1 MDHDEHKTKFATAL
15 EEARL
20 DELLPLVK
28 DQLPVPPNNAFTLLT
43 LIFTQAIQDKVSFLA
58 PPPDFHAWLLEA
70 ARPTHIGP
78 PAKPNTIR
86 LRLSLLANIYKQAMQ
101 IGVLER
107 SPLEG
112 LRRPPGERA
121 DAPAISREEIDAL
134 HKTTRKDTALHT
146 ALVLID
152 EHAFKVR
159 ELLDFHWTAFD
170 LGTGAILRPQTIT
183 RLSDVALKALQAH
196 HRAHGGVFAP
206 DVPVLPYK
214 LERDL
219 RAALHKACAKAG
231 IRYYP
236 PGDLRRASLRDKPHT
251 TDSAGYSAQVGQANL
266 NRAVALAQ
274 GLANQKK
281 ELK

>member
-1 MDHDEHKTKFATAL
+1 MDHDERKTKFATAL

-101 IGVLER
+101 AGVLER

-121 DAPAISREEIDAL
+121 DAPEISREEIDKL

-170 LGTGAILRPQTIT
+170 LRTGEILRPHALT
-183 RLSDVALKALQAH
+183 RLSDVALQALQAH
-196 HRAHGGVFAP
+196 HKAHGGVFVKK

-219 RAALHKACAKAG
+219 RAALHKACTKAG

-236 PGDLRRASLRDKPHT
+236 PGDLRRASLRDKTHT
-251 TDSAGYSAQVGQANL
+251 TDSAGYSNQVGQTNL
-266 NRAVALAQ
+266 KRAVQLAQ
-274 GLANQKK
+274 GLADRKK
-281 ELK
+281 S